1 MANYITDGKEMQHL
15 NWKNLKRVY
24 FLRTIYKHIVRVWQ
38 NHKDTQE
45 PEVRAEVALQPRGE
59 KAVTEP
65 VEKKKTVG
73 VGAPWEEQW
82 PAPDTANLCCPSGSD
97 AGNIHSDLTLLPPS
111 YLLSAFSINQTQLK
125 AEVKGFRRFSPCRSA
140 PQSRELSGQGWE
152 WI

>member
-45 PEVRAEVALQPRGE
+45 PEVRAEVALQPRGK

-65 VEKKKTVG
+65 VEKKRLLGWGHLERSSDQHRTQPTCAALLG
-73 VGAPWEEQW
+73 VMQRIY
-82 PAPDTANLCCPSGSD
+82 TLISLS
-97 AGNIHSDLTLLPPS
+97 SLLPISCQHFP
-111 YLLSAFSINQTQLK
+111 LTKPN
-125 AEVKGFRRFSPCRSA
+125 
-140 PQSRELSGQGWE
+140 
-152 WI
+152 